1 MTSESSTSSVLD
13 VRPIWT
19 ELNEEKKR
27 YKGFIESWHV
37 NVMDPREGRSLWIR
51 LNLLSST
58 NGFRKVCEAWVIA
71 SHRKPSKEVSK
82 IAMKQGFDLSQFK
95 TDAGIIQIGSCE
107 MGPGFCKGSV
117 VSKGRQIQWNLKW
130 KPRQKASFNFIPGP
144 LGKLGLVSQQWGS
157 PESDLEI
164 EGTSSLD
171 GEEVKWQAAGG
182 SLSHRCGFQEWNSWI
197 RCHSNSFTT
206 EKGETNDTVFE
217 GFSGRVSLPIGI
229 PGPRIHSACLVY
241 QGKNYEFNSI
251 WESLRM
257 RSQSTP
263 NRWSFEVEREDL
275 RFRGEATAE
284 NRDFAGITYEDTD
297 GSLLYGSHSK
307 LANLTLWVYRR
318 GKLEQ
323 TLISNGSASLEI
335 VDRTR
340 NPYVQFG
347 F

>member
-1 MTSESSTSSVLD
+1 MTSVLGIEP
-13 VRPIWT
+13 VWT
-19 ELNEEKKR
+19 ALDEDAKR
-27 YKGFIESWHV
+27 YKGFIESWTV
-37 NVMDPREGRSLWIR
+37 NVVDPKDGRSLWIR

-71 SHRKPSKEVSK
+71 SHRKATKEVSK

-95 TDAGIIQIGSCE
+95 SNGTQVQVGSCE
-107 MGPGFCKGSV
+107 LGPGFCKGSV
-117 VSKGRQIQWNLKW
+117 LSKGRQIQWNLNW
-130 KPRQKASFNFIPGP
+130 KTRQNAAFNFVPAP

-157 PESDLEI
+157 PESDLEVQ
-164 EGTSSLD
+164 GSSSLD
-171 GEEVKWQAAGG
+171 GEEVQWKTAHG
-182 SLSHRCGFQEWNSWI
+182 SLSHRCGFQEWNSWV

-206 EKGETNDTVFE
+206 EKGEPVDTVFE
-217 GFSGRVSLPIGI
+217 GFSGRIALPVGL
-229 PGPRIHSACLVY
+229 PGPRIHSACLIY
-241 QGKNYEFNSI
+241 QGKRYEFNSI

-257 RSQSTP
+257 RSQSTA
-263 NRWSFEVEREDL
+263 NRWNFEVERDDL
-275 RFRGEATAE
+275 RFRGEAIAE

-307 LANLTLWVYRR
+307 LANLTLWIYRR

-323 TLISNGSASLEI
+323 TLVSNGTASLEI
-335 VDRTR
+335 VDRSR